1 MCMELIKFTKIFWV
15 TLTLVLAISTIYWS
29 PFIHSITSKPSLSI
43 TLAWELP
50 DTTSIMS
57 PVLLYCND
65 LIWWLCKKKKK
76 ILVSHRVCLYF
87 HSLSTVR
94 KKKSFNYTN
103 WQFIKSGASTS
114 KGPSPPVAIL
124 LSSPPTLHSNLLKT
138 SLLTLNLQ
146 PKQLPSPVLDS
157 SWFVPEDTYKD
168 CLVCSH
174 YCYKCICFWTLLLLL
189 LFDYN
194 DENEPLPA
202 QGISTTYILD
212 PTPSSLLGNLW
223 LTSPSSPSQLSY
235 LNKFSSPPLFL

>member
-1 MCMELIKFTKIFWV
+1 MT
-15 TLTLVLAISTIYWS
+15 WS
-29 PFIHSITSKPSLSI
+29 DGY
-43 TLAWELP
+43 A
-50 DTTSIMS
+50 
-57 PVLLYCND
+57 
-65 LIWWLCKKKKK
+65 KKKKNSGK
-76 ILVSHRVCLYF
+76 TQSMFILSFIKHCQK
-87 HSLSTVR
+87 

-146 PKQLPSPVLDS
+146 LKQLPSPVLDS

-212 PTPSSLLGNLW
+212 PTPSNLLGNLW
-223 LTSPSSPSQLSY
+223 LTSLSSPSQLSY